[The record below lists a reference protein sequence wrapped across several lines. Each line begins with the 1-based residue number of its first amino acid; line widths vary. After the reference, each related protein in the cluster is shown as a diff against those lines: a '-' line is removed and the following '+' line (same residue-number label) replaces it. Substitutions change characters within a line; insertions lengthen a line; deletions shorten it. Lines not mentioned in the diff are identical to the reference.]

1 MQPLFAWQNSGLT
14 SSAKKKEQIL
24 DGSLLTRE
32 DLLFLFD
39 SATARM
45 CKERSG
51 LRIALRNVVGCHKE
65 TLT

>member
-1 MQPLFAWQNSGLT
+1 MRIALRNVVALN
-14 SSAKKKEQIL
+14 EIQIF

-45 CKERSG
+45 SKERSG
-51 LRIALRNVVGCHKE
+51 LRIALRNVVGCYKE